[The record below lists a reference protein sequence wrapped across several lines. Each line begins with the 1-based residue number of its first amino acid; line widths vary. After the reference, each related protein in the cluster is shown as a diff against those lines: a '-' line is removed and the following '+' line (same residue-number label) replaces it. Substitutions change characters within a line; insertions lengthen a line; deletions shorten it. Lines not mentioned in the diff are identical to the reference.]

1 MALQLSSNSQL
12 KSNYKPYQLNKTA
25 DFGVVG
31 SVENGAGVN
40 VPKFQKKLTL
50 HYARV
55 KTTMTQKYLAAG
67 TELEDTSTIAV
78 RHNNQLEN
86 MQQCV
91 VNGVTYDITDV
102 SPDDE
107 MYIAYDFVT
116 LSKIKRG
123 GGK

>member
-12 KSNYKPYQLNKTA
+12 KSSYKLISLTKRLILVLLDRLKMVQALM
-25 DFGVVG
+25 
-31 SVENGAGVN
+31 
-40 VPKFQKKLTL
+40 FQSFKKKLTL

>member
-1 MALQLSSNSQL
+1 MALQRSSNTQL

-25 DFGVVG
+25 DFGVIE
-31 SVENGAGVN
+31 SIENGAGVN

-55 KTTMTQKYLAAG
+55 KTTMTQKYLSAG
-67 TELEDTSTIAV
+67 TELEDTTTIAV
-78 RHNNQLEN
+78 RHNSQLES
-86 MQQCV
+86 MRQCQIK
-91 VNGVTYDITDV
+91 GVTYDITDV